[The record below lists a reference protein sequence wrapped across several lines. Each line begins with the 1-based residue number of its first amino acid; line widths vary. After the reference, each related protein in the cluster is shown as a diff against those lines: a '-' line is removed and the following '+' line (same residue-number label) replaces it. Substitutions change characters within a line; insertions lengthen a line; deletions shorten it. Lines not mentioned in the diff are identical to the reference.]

1 MQEYQSEFQ
10 EMIRFITQR
19 EQKIYF
25 TKLEY

>member
-1 MQEYQSEFQ
+1 MQEYQAEFQ

-19 EQKIYF
+19 EQNIYF